1 MESKISLEKINYDW
15 IGNIPSDWE
24 LKKFK
29 FIFKEKKS
37 TKNPLLNSGSISFG
51 EVIYKNDEKIAEST
65 KNSYQEVLNGEFLI
79 NPLNLNFD
87 LKSLRI
93 GLSRIDVVVSQGYIV
108 LKINKEFFPNYYKY
122 LLRKFDIEHMKSL
135 GQGVRQTISFN
146 DIKDEYL
153 VVPPYT
159 EQKLI
164 SQYLDKKTSQIDL
177 LIKKIEKKIE
187 LLKEQKTALIN
198 QYVSRGLNPNIEM
211 IDSGIDWIGKIP
223 KTWKIS
229 KIKYQVI
236 VNNGSTP
243 KSDNQL
249 YWGNEIKWFTPSD
262 FKNKDD
268 AGYLWNSDRN
278 ISVKGLSSCGCSLI
292 EQPSLLLTTRA
303 PVGNL
308 SRMKVKFTFNQ
319 GCKSLTPK
327 GINIDYLYYFL
338 ITKDKF
344 LNVIS
349 NGTTFKELSTN
360 SLLNLKILLPSNSE
374 QEKIVYELN
383 KISIKYEKLIS
394 LLKNKILIL
403 EEYHQSLISSVV
415 TGKIRITEDM
425 I

>member
-1 MESKISLEKINYDW
+1 
-15 IGNIPSDWE
+15 
-24 LKKFK
+24 
-29 FIFKEKKS
+29 
-37 TKNPLLNSGSISFG
+37 
-51 EVIYKNDEKIAEST
+51 
-65 KNSYQEVLNGEFLI
+65 
-79 NPLNLNFD
+79 
-87 LKSLRI
+87 
-93 GLSRIDVVVSQGYIV
+93 
-108 LKINKEFFPNYYKY
+108 
-122 LLRKFDIEHMKSL
+122 
-135 GQGVRQTISFN
+135 
-146 DIKDEYL
+146 
-153 VVPPYT
+153 
-159 EQKLI
+159 
-164 SQYLDKKTSQIDL
+164 
-177 LIKKIEKKIE
+177 
-187 LLKEQKTALIN
+187 
-198 QYVSRGLNPNIEM
+198 
-211 IDSGIDWIGKIP
+211 
-223 KTWKIS
+223 
-229 KIKYQVI
+229 
-236 VNNGSTP
+236 
-243 KSDNQL
+243 
-249 YWGNEIKWFTPSD
+249 
-262 FKNKDD
+262 
-268 AGYLWNSDRN
+268 
-278 ISVKGLSSCGCSLI
+278 SVKGLSSCGCSLI